1 MNAATSA
8 AAIAILF
15 PGVRTS
21 DIVNGA
27 REHGVSILIKEIY
40 DPQKNY
46 ARYQKNLSPV
56 VTGADI
62 GLMFVFSDGSS
73 MLANDRRD
81 INNIMKKVSMVNGC
95 VF

>member
-1 MNAATSA
+1 MNAAST
-8 AAIAILF
+8 AAIAVLF
-15 PGVRTS
+15 PGVRSS

-27 REHGVSILIKEIY
+27 KEHGVSILIKELY

-56 VTGADI
+56 VTGTGI
-62 GLMFVFSDGSS
+62 GLMFVFSDGST
-73 MLANDRRD
+73 MIANDRKD
-81 INNIMKKVSMVNGC
+81 INNVMKKVSQVHGC

>member
-1 MNAATSA
+1 MNAAA

-21 DIVNGA
+21 DIMNGA
-27 REHGVSILIKEIY
+27 KQHGVNILVKEQY

-46 ARYQKNLSPV
+46 ARYQKNLSPI
-56 VTGADI
+56 VTGAGI
-62 GLMFVFSDGSS
+62 GLMFVFSDGST
-73 MLANDRRD
+73 MIANDRKD
-81 INNIMKKVSMVNGC
+81 INSIMKKVSEVHGC

>member
-1 MNAATSA
+1 MNAAST
-8 AAIAILF
+8 AAIAVLF
-15 PGVRTS
+15 PGVRSS

-27 REHGVSILIKEIY
+27 KEHGVNILIKELY

-56 VTGADI
+56 VTGTGI

-73 MLANDRRD
+73 MIANDRRD
-81 INNIMKKVSMVNGC
+81 INNVMKKVSQVHGC

>member
-1 MNAATSA
+1 MNAAAT

-15 PGVRTS
+15 PGVRTA
-21 DIVNGA
+21 DIMNGA
-27 REHGVSILIKEIY
+27 KEHGVNVLIKEPF

-62 GLMFVFSDGSS
+62 GLMFIFSDGSS
-73 MLANDRRD
+73 MIANDRKD
-81 INNIMKKVSMVNGC
+81 INVIMKKVQEVNGC
-95 VF
+95 IL

>member
-1 MNAATSA
+1 MNAAST

-15 PGVRTS
+15 PGVRSS

-27 REHGVSILIKEIY
+27 KEHRVNVLVKEPF
-40 DPQKNY
+40 DPSKNY

-56 VTGADI
+56 ISGAEI

-73 MLANDRRD
+73 MIANDRKD
-81 INNIMKKVSMVNGC
+81 LNSIMKKVHEVNGC
-95 VF
+95 VL

>member
-1 MNAATSA
+1 MNAASTA
-8 AAIAILF
+8 AAIAVLF
-15 PGVRTS
+15 PGVRSS

-27 REHGVSILIKEIY
+27 KEHGVNILIKELY

-56 VTGADI
+56 VTGTGI
-62 GLMFVFSDGSS
+62 GLMFVFSDGST
-73 MLANDRRD
+73 MIANDRKD
-81 INNIMKKVSMVNGC
+81 INNVMKKVSQVHGC

>member
-1 MNAATSA
+1 MNAASTA
-8 AAIAILF
+8 AAIAVLF
-15 PGVRTS
+15 PGVRSS

-27 REHGVSILIKEIY
+27 KEHGVNILVKELY

-56 VTGADI
+56 VTGTGI

-73 MLANDRRD
+73 MIANDRKD
-81 INNIMKKVSMVNGC
+81 INNVMKKVSQVHGC

>member
-1 MNAATSA
+1 MNAAST
-8 AAIAILF
+8 AAIAVLF
-15 PGVRTS
+15 PGVRSS

-27 REHGVSILIKEIY
+27 KEHGVNILIKELY

-56 VTGADI
+56 VTGTGI
-62 GLMFVFSDGSS
+62 GLMFVFSDGST
-73 MLANDRRD
+73 MIANDRKD
-81 INNIMKKVSMVNGC
+81 INNVMKKVSQVHGC